1 MRILEDVLISCI
13 RFYQVAISPYF
24 PQRCRF
30 YPTCSEYAITAIR
43 RYGPFRGIFRGLLRI
58 LRCNPFHPGGY
69 DPVK

>member
-1 MRILEDVLISCI
+1 MRILEGVLISFI

-30 YPTCSEYAITAIR
+30 YPTCSEYAITAIK
-43 RYGPFRGIFRGLLRI
+43 RYGPFRGFLCGFLRI

>member
-1 MRILEDVLISCI
+1 MRILGDILISFI
-13 RFYQVAISPYF
+13 RFYQMAISPYF

-43 RYGPFRGIFRGLLRI
+43 HYGPFRGSLRGFLRI